1 MKKDGFVA
9 EALSAIVAHHKKRAR
24 EGSPNLFLDQK
35 KQLWYAMMYAVD
47 KEEDERQAQE
57 GKDGSAQG

>member
-1 MKKDGFVA
+1 MKKDGFFA

-24 EGSPNLFLDQK
+24 EDSPNLFLDQK

-47 KEEDERQAQE
+47 KEEDEKRAQQE
-57 GKDGSAQG
+57 QNGSAQR

>member
-1 MKKDGFVA
+1 MKKDGFFA
-9 EALSAIVAHHKKRAR
+9 EALSAVVAHRKKKAK

-47 KEEDERQAQE
+47 KEEDERQARE
-57 GKDGSAQG
+57 GEGGSAQG

>member
-1 MKKDGFVA
+1 MKKDGFFA
-9 EALSAIVAHHKKRAR
+9 EALRAVVAQHKKKAR

-47 KEEDERQAQE
+47 KEEDAQQAQE
-57 GKDGSAQG
+57 GKDGSTRG

>member
-1 MKKDGFVA
+1 MKKDGFFA
-9 EALSAIVAHHKKRAR
+9 EALRAVVAQHKKRAR

-47 KEEDERQAQE
+47 KEEDAQQAQE
-57 GKDGSAQG
+57 GKDGSTRG